1 MTEADTL
8 EIAREAILVMLQV
21 AGPMMLL
28 SLVVG
33 ITISLFQAMTQL
45 QEQTLT
51 FAPKIIIM
59 SVALFVLLPFMLSS
73 ITTFTERLMDR
84 IVSLG

>member
-1 MTEADTL
+1 MNEADTL
-8 EIAREAILVMLQV
+8 EIAREAILVMMQV
-21 AGPMMLL
+21 AGPMMLI

-33 ITISLFQAMTQL
+33 ISISLFQAMTQL

-51 FAPKIIIM
+51 FAPKIMIM
-59 SVALFVLLPFMLSS
+59 SVALLVLLPFMISS

>member
-1 MTEADTL
+1 MNEADTL
-8 EIAREAILVMLQV
+8 EIARDAILVMLQV

-33 ITISLFQAMTQL
+33 ISISLFQAMTQL

>member
-1 MTEADTL
+1 MSEADTL

-21 AGPMMLL
+21 AGPMMAI

-33 ITISLFQAMTQL
+33 ISISLFQAMTQL

-73 ITTFTERLMDR
+73 ITSFTERLMDR
-84 IVSLG
+84 IISLG

>member
-8 EIAREAILVMLQV
+8 EIAREAILVMMQV

-33 ITISLFQAMTQL
+33 IVISLFQAMTQL

-73 ITTFTERLMDR
+73 IQTFTERLMDR
-84 IVSLG
+84 IISLG

>member
-1 MTEADTL
+1 MSEADTL

-59 SVALFVLLPFMLSS
+59 SIALFVLLPFMLSS
-73 ITTFTERLMDR
+73 ITSFTERLMDR

>member
-1 MTEADTL
+1 MSEADTL

-33 ITISLFQAMTQL
+33 VAISLFQAMTQL

>member
-33 ITISLFQAMTQL
+33 ISISLFQAMTQL

>member
-1 MTEADTL
+1 MNEADTL

-21 AGPMMLL
+21 SGPMMAI

-33 ITISLFQAMTQL
+33 ISVSLFQAMTQL

-51 FAPKIIIM
+51 FAPKIVIM
-59 SVALFVLLPFMLSS
+59 MIALFVLLPFMLSS

-84 IVSLG
+84 IISLG

>member
-1 MTEADTL
+1 MNEADTL
-8 EIAREAILVMLQV
+8 EIARESILVMLQV

-33 ITISLFQAMTQL
+33 IAISLFQAMTQL

-51 FAPKIIIM
+51 FAPKIVVM

-73 ITTFTERLMDR
+73 IESFTEKLMDR

>member
-1 MTEADTL
+1 MSEADTL

-28 SLVVG
+28 SLIVG
-33 ITISLFQAMTQL
+33 LAISLFQAMTQL

-84 IVSLG
+84 IISLG

>member
-1 MTEADTL
+1 
-8 EIAREAILVMLQV
+8 
-21 AGPMMLL
+21 
-28 SLVVG
+28 VVG

-73 ITTFTERLMDR
+73 ITSFTERLMDR

>member
-73 ITTFTERLMDR
+73 ITSFTERLMDR

>member
-33 ITISLFQAMTQL
+33 IAISLFQAMTQL

-84 IVSLG
+84 IISLG

>member
-1 MTEADTL
+1 MNEADTL

-33 ITISLFQAMTQL
+33 IAISLFQAMTQL

-73 ITTFTERLMDR
+73 ITNFTERLMDR

>member
-1 MTEADTL
+1 MSEADTL

-28 SLVVG
+28 SLIVG

>member
-1 MTEADTL
+1 MSEADTL

-21 AGPMMLL
+21 SGPMMLL

-33 ITISLFQAMTQL
+33 ISISLFQAMTQL

-73 ITTFTERLMDR
+73 ITSFTERLMDR
-84 IVSLG
+84 IISLG

>member
-1 MTEADTL
+1 MNEADTL
-8 EIAREAILVMLQV
+8 EIARESILVMMQV
-21 AGPMMLL
+21 AGPMMLI

-33 ITISLFQAMTQL
+33 ISISLFQAMTQL

-51 FAPKIIIM
+51 FAPKIMIM
-59 SVALFVLLPFMLSS
+59 SVALLVLLPFMISS

>member
-1 MTEADTL
+1 MSEADTL

-28 SLVVG
+28 SLVIG

>member
-73 ITTFTERLMDR
+73 ITTFTEKLMDR
-84 IVSLG
+84 IISLG

>member
-1 MTEADTL
+1 MNEADTL
-8 EIAREAILVMLQV
+8 EIARESILVMLQV

-33 ITISLFQAMTQL
+33 IVISLFQAMTQL

>member
-1 MTEADTL
+1 MNEADTL

-21 AGPMMLL
+21 SGPMMAI

-33 ITISLFQAMTQL
+33 ISVSLFQAMTQL

-51 FAPKIIIM
+51 FAPKIVIM
-59 SVALFVLLPFMLSS
+59 MIALFVLLPFMLSS
-73 ITTFTERLMDR
+73 ITTFTEHLMDR
-84 IVSLG
+84 IISLG

>member
-1 MTEADTL
+1 MNEADTL

-28 SLVVG
+28 SLIVG
-33 ITISLFQAMTQL
+33 ISISLFQAMTQL